1 MCDEMKNNEIR
12 ENEISESTANERP
25 AAETATG
32 EEKSA
37 RGKNVFKRFGRGF
50 VNFFKE
56 KGADFK
62 RNHKLKKEQRAKN
75 RAAFKSLTGKQK
87 TKTVCEWLLN
97 HALYILIG
105 IFVLVVFIY
114 NNNFLSFDSIVN
126 ITMQSAARLIM
137 ALGIAGAIV
146 LTGTDLSA
154 GRCVGLCACIC
165 ASLLQSSGVM
175 NKMFP
180 SLAYSVWLIPIGL
193 LISMAVGGLV
203 GAFNGFM
210 VSKFK
215 LHPFIVT
222 LGTQLIL
229 YGMVMW
235 YVSLGQNNSAPIAGL
250 DQTYIDFIKGG
261 FKIGGVQIPNY
272 LWITVAVTIVMWII
286 WNKTK
291 LGKNMFA
298 VGTNQ
303 EAAAVSGVNV
313 AKTII
318 LVFALAGITYGIS
331 GFVESARIASNST
344 ATGVNYEL
352 DAIAACVIGGVSFMG
367 GIGKIR
373 GVILGVFLLQIV
385 NAGPVFLEFNPAAQT
400 IVKGAIILFACAMD
414 MRKYIAKK

>member
-1 MCDEMKNNEIR
+1 
-12 ENEISESTANERP
+12 
-25 AAETATG
+25 
-32 EEKSA
+32 
-37 RGKNVFKRFGRGF
+37 
-50 VNFFKE
+50 
-56 KGADFK
+56 
-62 RNHKLKKEQRAKN
+62 
-75 RAAFKSLTGKQK
+75 
-87 TKTVCEWLLN
+87 
-97 HALYILIG
+97 
-105 IFVLVVFIY
+105 
-114 NNNFLSFDSIVN
+114 
-126 ITMQSAARLIM
+126 M
-137 ALGIAGAIV
+137 ALRESPGDR
-146 LTGTDLSA
+146 TYGTDLSA

-318 LVFALAGITYGIS
+318 LVFALAGNHLRYFRFRGICAYRFEFDGYG
-331 GFVESARIASNST
+331 R
-344 ATGVNYEL
+344 EL
-352 DAIAACVIGGVSFMG
+352 RTRRH
-367 GIGKIR
+367 R
-373 GVILGVFLLQIV
+373 GVRDRRRIV
-385 NAGPVFLEFNPAAQT
+385 YG
-400 IVKGAIILFACAMD
+400 
-414 MRKYIAKK
+414 RYR

>member
-1 MCDEMKNNEIR
+1 MSDEIKNNGLN
-12 ENEISESTANERP
+12 ENNRNEVAEVTANG
-25 AAETATG
+25 AAVQ
-32 EEKSA
+32 EK
-37 RGKNVFKRFGRGF
+37 NIFKRFGKGF
-50 VNFFKE
+50 VNFFKDGFASM
-56 KGADFK
+56 KQ
-62 RNHKLKKEQRAKN
+62 NHKTKKEQRKEN
-75 RAAFKSLTGKQK
+75 WAAFKKQTGKQK
-87 TKTVCEWLLN
+87 AKTVFDWFLN
-97 HALYILIG
+97 HALYILIA

-114 NNNFLSFDSIVN
+114 NTNFLSFDSIVN

-165 ASLLQSSGVM
+165 ASLLQSNGVM

-180 SLAYSVWLIPIGL
+180 SLAYSPWLIPLGL

-222 LGTQLIL
+222 LGSQLIL

-272 LWITVAVTIVMWII
+272 LWITVAVTIIMWII

-298 VGTNQ
+298 VGTNS

-385 NAGPVFLEFNPAAQT
+385 NAGLVFLEFDPAVQT